1 MKHRHKPE
9 PDRSSTYLLLRHYQ
23 GSSGL
28 LFQDNNDSKIF
39 SCISACIMQINIY
52 TSTLLLYQGMPPS
65 SGHLTLPAD
74 SQCARCFPLQGLHEN
89 WSIVGKTLSLW
100 IGNARRASSIATE
113 SRAGRTGRVLRPHI
127 NPGPIFPF
135 RLYDALRASRPFPR
149 TSAPWSSPTHP
160 LAVQIPVRFAH
171 VRCALG
177 NSARPS
183 CLWQLSLPSPRPLA
197 AFPDRAC

>member
-100 IGNARRASSIATE
+100 IGNARRASSIAAE

-149 TSAPWSSPTHP
+149 TSAPW
-160 LAVQIPVRFAH
+160 RFADASSGRSNSCSFCSCP
-171 VRCALG
+171 VCFRELG
-177 NSARPS
+177 SAG
-183 CLWQLSLPSPRPLA
+183 LPLA
-197 AFPDRAC
+197 AFAAFSSSARSFP